1 MSQYFP
7 LFVDL
12 EGKKIT
18 VIGAGRIAERRIRT
32 LLSFGAQITVLA
44 PDATEAIKAWAEENK
59 INWQRGCWGRETEG
73 LLEGSLFVLTA
84 ADEQAVNEM
93 VYDTCK
99 KMEIPVNC
107 SDDRARCDF
116 YFPGIA
122 RGGGITAGITADGK
136 DHRLAR
142 EATERIRRCL
152 EE

>member
-7 LFVDL
+7 LFVNL

-18 VIGAGRIAERRIRT
+18 VVGAGRIAERRIRT
-32 LLSFGAQITVLA
+32 LLSFGALITVLA
-44 PDATEAIKAWAEENK
+44 PDATEEIQRWAAENQLH
-59 INWQRGCWGRETEG
+59 WQRGCWGSEMTG
-73 LLEGSLFVLTA
+73 LLKGSLFVLSA
-84 ADEQAVNEM
+84 ADETTVNEA
-93 VYDTCK
+93 VYRTCK

>member
-7 LFVDL
+7 LFVNL

-18 VIGAGRIAERRIRT
+18 VVGAGRIAERRIRT

-44 PDATEAIKAWAEENK
+44 PDATEAIQQWDAENK
-59 INWQRGCWGRETEG
+59 LNWRRGCWGPEREG
-73 LLEGSLFVLTA
+73 LLEGSLFVLSA
-84 ADEQAVNEM
+84 ADEKNVNEA
-93 VYDTCK
+93 VYRTCK
-99 KMEIPVNC
+99 KMVIPVNC

-152 EE
+152 KE